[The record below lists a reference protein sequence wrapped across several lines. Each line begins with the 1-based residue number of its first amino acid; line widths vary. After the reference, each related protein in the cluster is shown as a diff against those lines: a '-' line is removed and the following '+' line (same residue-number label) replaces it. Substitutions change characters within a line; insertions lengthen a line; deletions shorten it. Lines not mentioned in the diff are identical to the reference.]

1 MDRADNHRET
11 TNQINRIDFE
21 DILLGRAGLS
31 LSGRE
36 WKKERERERWNRELN
51 RFDGEIVSFDSW
63 KSRPPLFHFFVFLFN
78 PL

>member
-1 MDRADNHRET
+1 MDRADNHRGT

-36 WKKERERERWNRELN
+36 WKKERERER
-51 RFDGEIVSFDSW
+51 DGIV
-63 KSRPPLFHFFVFLFN
+63 N
-78 PL
+78 

>member
-31 LSGRE
+31 LSGGNG
-36 WKKERERERWNRELN
+36 KKRERER
-51 RFDGEIVSFDSW
+51 DGIV
-63 KSRPPLFHFFVFLFN
+63 N
-78 PL
+78 

>member
-11 TNQINRIDFE
+11 TNQMNRIDFE

-31 LSGRE
+31 LSGGNG
-36 WKKERERERWNRELN
+36 KKRERENRELN